1 METQEPK
8 VIPIFDGSQQFS
20 PSEANEGAY
29 KKLLEESEKIHAIL
43 NDSQIVEDGSG
54 LENIP
59 EHVDEVGDSIASQVD
74 FEGRDELAPKEE
86 EQTSRHTEEESPENL
101 EAVEKQFTD
110 NAQQYEQQYRENYLK
125 EIEQER
131 PYLLQKQQQLEAE
144 VMELRTKQIAQEER
158 ELDAY
163 EARIMEGLN
172 DAISLGETAKHAILI
187 RELAKIDRLREDK
200 KNIPQNHQVYTP
212 AVNPAP
218 MQTPYYGYTGQP
230 VQPQHPQ
237 PQHISQYLS
246 QHQHPS
252 YAQLQPQQ
260 QYYQYAPP
268 QQVQQPQQ
276 AYQHPLTTQMPTK
289 PSAAPAT
296 SSPNSSRAR
305 SSQATSA
312 SSQIHPFAR
321 SLLETHRIPAGMSK
335 EEYMQHYLEVNKNIK
350 EK

>member
-20 PSEANEGAY
+20 PSEANAGAY

-86 EQTSRHTEEESPENL
+86 QTSHHTEEESPENL

-144 VMELRTKQIAQEER
+144 VMDLRNKQIAQEER

-187 RELAKIDRLREDK
+187 RELAKIDRIREDK

-230 VQPQHPQ
+230 VQPQHHYYAQ
-237 PQHISQYLS
+237 PQYLS

-252 YAQLQPQQ
+252 YAQLQQQ
-260 QYYQYAPP
+260 SYQYAPP

>member
-29 KKLLEESEKIHAIL
+29 KKLLEESEKIRAIL

-59 EHVDEVGDSIASQVD
+59 EHVEEVGDSIASQVD
-74 FEGRDELAPKEE
+74 FEGREELAAPKEE
-86 EQTSRHTEEESPENL
+86 EQTSHHTEEESPENL

-144 VMELRTKQIAQEER
+144 VMELRNKQIAQEER

-218 MQTPYYGYTGQP
+218 MQTPYYGYGQP
-230 VQPQHPQ
+230 VQPQHPSYAQPVQ
-237 PQHISQYLS
+237 PQHHYYPLPQHLS
-246 QHQHPS
+246 QHPS
-252 YAQLQPQQ
+252 YAQLQ
-260 QYYQYAPP
+260 PP

-321 SLLETHRIPAGMSK
+321 SLLETHIIPAGMSK